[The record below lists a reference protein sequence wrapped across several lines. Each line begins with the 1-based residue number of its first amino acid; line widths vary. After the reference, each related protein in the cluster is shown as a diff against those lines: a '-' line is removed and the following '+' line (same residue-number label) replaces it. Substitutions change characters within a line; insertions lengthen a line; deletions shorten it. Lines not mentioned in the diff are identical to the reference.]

1 MTDTRCLALS
11 ARRSTNI
18 YCTVNHLGWAS
29 SSSSSFSPSSPHWPT
44 TTLSLSNLGQQID
57 SYIGPSLSE
66 HLKSSVAKRL
76 AIQRYLVTNHTQK
89 KKKQDFGR
97 LARQASRQSKRH
109 ICSPVFTSITP
120 DSWSLVQQ
128 LIIQLFFL
136 CCCLE
141 RKKHKGSL

>member
-18 YCTVNHLGWAS
+18 YCTVNHLGRASS
-29 SSSSSFSPSSPHWPT
+29 SSSSSFSPSSPHWPA

-89 KKKQDFGR
+89 KRNKISVDLPDKPPVSLRDIYAARCLHQLHQTPGR
-97 LARQASRQSKRH
+97 SS
-109 ICSPVFTSITP
+109 SN
-120 DSWSLVQQ
+120 
-128 LIIQLFFL
+128 
-136 CCCLE
+136 
-141 RKKHKGSL
+141 